1 MTTTQTLEDGVRY
14 VPGLC
19 VTFPLGSK
27 IDLYRFKD
35 VSEVWIA
42 DVAGRVFDN
51 PKFSGRKR
59 NSKDFCVFSRGG
71 LCGDNY
77 RLDME
82 EEFEGQEDSTKP
94 KMMTLDE
101 AVKDCHKWYRMADT
115 IGGDSII
122 LHVPTGQ
129 VLQWEKYLGKQEPQ
143 SLISR
148 VIDRLAYLLEKVK
161 IK

>member
-1 MTTTQTLEDGVRY
+1 MASAETLEDGVRY

-19 VTFPLGSK
+19 VTFPQGSK
-27 IDLYRFKD
+27 IDIYRFRD

-42 DVAGRVFDN
+42 DVSCRVFDN
-51 PKFSGRKR
+51 PELSRRER
-59 NSKDFCVFSRGG
+59 NAKQFCVFSRGG
-71 LCGDNY
+71 FCGDNY

-82 EEFEGQEDSTKP
+82 EIEGQEDSIKP

-101 AVKDCHKWYRMADT
+101 AVKDCHQWYRQADT

-129 VLQWEKYLGKQEPQ
+129 LLQWRQYFGKEEPKEQHYLFIK
-143 SLISR
+143 IKD
-148 VIDRLAYLLEKVK
+148 VLAYLRERL
-161 IK
+161 I